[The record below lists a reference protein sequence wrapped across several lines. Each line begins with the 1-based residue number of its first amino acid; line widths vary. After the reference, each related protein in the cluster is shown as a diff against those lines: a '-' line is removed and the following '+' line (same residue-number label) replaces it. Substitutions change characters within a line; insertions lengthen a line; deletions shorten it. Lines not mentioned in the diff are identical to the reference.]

1 MVAGDAGRAAGAIGT
16 VVADVGPAVVA
27 IGVAAVDIGAAVAG
41 TAAVAGA
48 GAQRLLARR
57 WELRLSAL
65 RQPVLATSSKMSGMA
80 INMSRNG
87 CGFAEPFRC
96 IEGVTTLTRLS
107 RRRVVNVTIFAD
119 ISSEI
124 FAR

>member
-1 MVAGDAGRAAGAIGT
+1 MAAAFTAAEEASMVAGDAGRAAGAIGT

-57 WELRLSAL
+57 WSCGCRRCGSQFLLPAAKCL
-65 RQPVLATSSKMSGMA
+65 
-80 INMSRNG
+80 NG
-87 CGFAEPFRC
+87 YQYVPQW
-96 IEGVTTLTRLS
+96 V
-107 RRRVVNVTIFAD
+107 RVC
-119 ISSEI
+119 
-124 FAR
+124 